1 MNKKKYIYYLLIISV
16 LGIWR
21 LSLSFAGTAEEQ
33 YYKTE
38 ILYRKFLQDV
48 QKTKYRE
55 NWLYYIEEFRKA
67 YNLAPS
73 GSLAPTALYM
83 SGELYWELYKRSVK
97 GSDKKEAVD
106 AFERVAKLFPQS
118 IYKRKADEAL
128 QILSGAKKDS
138 ASPSVASGKDEDK
151 KESPKTAPAPVTPVT
166 KEAEK
171 AAPKSSSQIKHIA
184 RRELFRNSKSAYKAS
199 LSAKPELRYKQPA
212 PEMPKNIPP
221 PALPLARA
229 GANTNITGLRYWSNP
244 SYTRIV
250 VDADRDTGYIYNLIK
265 KDGANKSHRLCIDFK
280 NSRLGKNVQSFI
292 PINDDLLTTAHAG
305 DYESGMVRVVIDIK
319 SFKTYKIFSLKN
331 PFRTII
337 DVWGDV
343 PAQSVAQTANRTNPI
358 ISALSPIQMPHTP
371 PPKPESPQAKI
382 PPGNGV
388 ELHKQLALGIRRIV
402 IDPGHGGHDG
412 GAPGYYKHVHE
423 KDVVLAIG
431 KLLAE
436 KVRRELGC
444 EAILTRSTDRFLSL
458 EERTAIA
465 NTKNADLFI
474 SIHTNAHTDHSA
486 YGIETYFLNLA
497 TDEDSIRVAARENA
511 TTRKNISDLQK
522 ILSDLMRNSKINE
535 SSRLAAYVQ
544 RTMYGQI
551 NSVYGRVKNKGV
563 KQAPFYVLLGAQMPS
578 ILIETSFISNK
589 RECERLTDPG
599 YQNQLCDAIV
609 RGIRRYIEETSP
621 TALMRL
627 RDGKNG

>member
-1 MNKKKYIYYLLIISV
+1 MNKKKYIYYLLIVSV
-16 LGIWR
+16 LGIW
-21 LSLSFAGTAEEQ
+21 SLKASFAGSAEEQ

-38 ILYRKFLQDV
+38 VLYRKFLQDTR
-48 QKTKYRE
+48 QIKYRE

-73 GSLAPTALYM
+73 GPLAPTALYM
-83 SGELYWELYKRSVK
+83 SGELYWELYKRSAK
-97 GSDKKEAVD
+97 SSDKKEATD
-106 AFERVAKLFPQS
+106 AFERVTTNFPQS
-118 IYKRKADEAL
+118 VYKRKADEAL
-128 QILSGAKKDS
+128 LMLAGTKKDS
-138 ASPSVASGKDEDK
+138 PASSVSAGRDGDK
-151 KESPKTAPAPVTPVT
+151 KETPKSSPAPVKMKTP
-166 KEAEK
+166 EK
-171 AAPKSSSQIKHIA
+171 AAPKSTSEVKNIV
-184 RRELFRNSKSAYKAS
+184 RRELFRNSKEAYKAS
-199 LSAKPELRYKQPA
+199 RYSKPESPA
-212 PEMPKNIPP
+212 NVPP
-221 PALPLARA
+221 PAVTPASA
-229 GANTNITGLRYWSNP
+229 TGANTNITGLRYWSNP

-250 VDADRDTGYIYNLIK
+250 VDADSDTAYHYSMIK
-265 KDGANKSHRLCIDFK
+265 KDGANKSHRLCIDFR

-292 PINDDLLTTAHAG
+292 PINDDLLTAARAG
-305 DYESGMVRVVIDIK
+305 NDESAGVRLVIDIK

-331 PFRTII
+331 PFRII
-337 DVWGDV
+337 VDVWGDV
-343 PAQSVAQTANRTNPI
+343 PAQTVAQTPNRSNPI
-358 ISALSPIQMPHTP
+358 ISAMSPIQMSPQTP
-371 PPKPESPQAKI
+371 PSKPEVPPPSAKI
-382 PPGNGV
+382 PPGHGV

-436 KVRRELGC
+436 KVRRQLGC

-544 RTMYGQI
+544 RSMFSQI
-551 NSVYGRVKNKGV
+551 NSTYGRVKNKGV

-589 RECERLTDPG
+589 RECERLTDPA
-599 YQNQLCDAIV
+599 YQSHICDAIIK
-609 RGIRRYIEETSP
+609 GIRKYIEETSP
-621 TALMRL
+621 TALLRL
-627 RDGKNG
+627 RGSG

>member
-16 LGIWR
+16 LGIWCLR
-21 LSLSFAGTAEEQ
+21 LSFAGTAEEQ

-38 ILYRKFLQDV
+38 TLYRKFLQDV

-67 YNLAPS
+67 YNLDTS
-73 GSLAPTALYM
+73 GSLAATALYM

-97 GSDKKEAVD
+97 NSDKKEAID
-106 AFERVAKLFPQS
+106 AFERVAKNFPQS
-118 IYKRKADEAL
+118 IYKRKADEVL

-138 ASPSVASGKDEDK
+138 ASPGASAGKDEDK
-151 KESPKTAPAPVTPVT
+151 KETPKTAPAPVNT
-166 KEAEK
+166 EAEK
-171 AAPKSSSQIKHIA
+171 VSLKSSSQVKHIV

-199 LSAKPELRYKQPA
+199 LSAKTDTGYKQPA
-212 PEMPKNIPP
+212 PPETPKNIPP
-221 PALPLARA
+221 PAVTLARA

-265 KDGANKSHRLCIDFK
+265 KDAANKSHRLCIDFK

-292 PINDDLLTTAHAG
+292 PINDDLLTTARAG

-331 PFRTII
+331 PFRTIV

-343 PAQSVAQTANRTNPI
+343 PAQATASTANRTNQI
-358 ISALSPIQMPHTP
+358 SSALSPIQMPP
-371 PPKPESPQAKI
+371 PPTSKPEPPPAKI
-382 PPGNGV
+382 PPGHGV

-544 RTMYGQI
+544 RTMYSQI

-599 YQNQLCDAIV
+599 YQGQLCDAIIK
-609 RGIRRYIEETSP
+609 GIRRYIEDTSP
-621 TALMRL
+621 TALLRMR
-627 RDGKNG
+627 GSG